1 MTKKEI
7 EKLLGRSLTTYEDSN
22 FNLFVKNTIA
32 TLGNLLCWSTNFSE
46 ARKYK
51 ARDNYRTVWLE
62 PFTDITEVKVGG
74 AVRTDYT
81 PAFNGNYNSTLY
93 NSIEFSEEL
102 HGEIVEVTGAFDLD
116 CIPGDLSMLIADI
129 FKMVVRTSK
138 NNSGNVKDKRIEDY
152 SVTYSGTEYS
162 ALADKNKQTIAK
174 YSTCNG
180 EVQNGRVCSIL
191 Y

>member
-102 HGEIVEVTGAFDLD
+102 HGETVEVTGAFDLD

-174 YSTCNG
+174 YSNCNG

>member
-174 YSTCNG
+174 YSNCNG